1 MLLGRLVKFYLFPV
15 LISVLIWSCKSQE
28 QVRRYDNPT
37 AQILQG
43 VAIPAG
49 KKLFFTSGIVAPVLD
64 STSSDPYKRY
74 GDTYTQ
80 SVNTMKRIEEILNK
94 AGLGLKD
101 VVFLRIYI
109 APDPNKNK
117 EFDFAAWFRAYQV
130 FFNNAQNPVK
140 VARTTLGTAALAR
153 PELLVEIEAVAV
165 YP

>member
-1 MLLGRLVKFYLFPV
+1 MKIYFLFFV
-15 LISVLIWSCKSQE
+15 FVISISLFSCKSQE
-28 QVRRYDNPT
+28 QIKRYDNPT
-37 AQILQG
+37 SQILQG
-43 VAIPAG
+43 VEIPTG
-49 KKLFFTSGIVAPVLD
+49 KKFFLTSGIVAPVLD
-64 STSSDPYKRY
+64 STSSDIYKSY

-80 SVNTMKRIEEILNK
+80 SVNTLKRIEDILKK

-101 VVFLRIYI
+101 VIFLRIYI

-117 EFDFAAWFRAYQV
+117 EFDFAAWFKAYQV
-130 FFNNAQNPVK
+130 FFNNPQNPVK

>member
-1 MLLGRLVKFYLFPV
+1 MFRAKYVELGLLYL
-15 LISVLIWSCKSQE
+15 LISILLWSCKSQE
-28 QVRRYDNPT
+28 QVKRYDNPT

-43 VAIPAG
+43 VEIPAG

-64 STSSDPYKRY
+64 STSTDPYKRY

-80 SVNTMKRIEEILNK
+80 SINTMKRIEDILVK